1 MPGRRPWQASRSP
14 RACGDGDRNLR
25 LRPLAPHIDILGP
38 YRVPWLPGERRVR
51 VFVPRPLRLG
61 VRLPVL
67 YMFDGQN
74 VFDDGPSFSGG
85 WHLHQT
91 AQGLAEHGHTMPVI
105 VGIDH
110 GGVQR
115 INELSP
121 FRCSVSTGQLYR
133 LIGWMRQTLMPA
145 IRRDYPVR
153 DDVAGTAI
161 GGSSLGGLA
170 ALHTHFRHPDLF
182 GAALVMSPS
191 LWLARGKMFRDLET
205 HKTPWTS
212 RIYLDA
218 GAHEHRIFRDCA
230 RLATGL
236 RARGYGDAGLLW
248 RPDPQG
254 RHQEAHWRRRAPGA
268 LQYLFAHAQGAER
281 AA

>member
-1 MPGRRPWQASRSP
+1 MA
-14 RACGDGDRNLR
+14 
-25 LRPLAPHIDILGP
+25 APHIDLLGP
-38 YRVPWLPGERRVR
+38 FRVPWLTGARHVR
-51 VFVPRPLRLG
+51 VFVPRPLRPG
-61 VRLPVL
+61 TRLPVL

-74 VFDDGPSFSGG
+74 IFDDGPSFSGG
-85 WHLHQT
+85 WHLHTT
-91 AQGLAEHGHTMPVI
+91 AQSLAASGHTMPVI

-115 INELSP
+115 MNELGP
-121 FRCSVSTGQLYR
+121 FACSMSRGQLPK
-133 LIGWMRQTLMPA
+133 LIGWMRKTLMPQIA
-145 IRRDYPVR
+145 RDYPVR

-191 LWLARGKMFRDLET
+191 LWLARGKMFRELA
-205 HKTPWTS
+205 KMPTPWTS

-218 GAHEHRIFRDCA
+218 GRHEHRIYRDA
-230 RLATGL
+230 ERLASEL
-236 RARGYGDAGLLW
+236 RTRGYGPDRLLW

-254 RHQEAHWRRRAPGA
+254 RHSESHWCRRAPMG
-268 LQYLFAHAQGAER
+268 LQFLFDHAHGAER

>member
-1 MPGRRPWQASRSP
+1 M
-14 RACGDGDRNLR
+14 
-25 LRPLAPHIDILGP
+25 APHIDTLGP
-38 YRVPWLPGERRVR
+38 FRVPGLPGERRVR
-51 VFVPRPLRLG
+51 VFVPRPLRAG

-74 VFDDGPSFSGG
+74 LFDDGPSFSGG

-110 GGVQR
+110 GGAQR
-115 INELSP
+115 INELGP
-121 FRCSVSTGQLYR
+121 FRCAMSSGQLSH
-133 LIGWMRQTLMPA
+133 LLDWIRQSLMPA

-153 DDVAGTAI
+153 EDVAGAAI

-182 GAALVMSPS
+182 GGALVMSPS
-191 LWLARGKMFRDLET
+191 LWLARGKILRDLP
-205 HKTPWTS
+205 KLATPWTS

-218 GAHEHRIFRDCA
+218 GAREHRIFRDA
-230 RLATGL
+230 DRLAAHL
-236 RARGYGDAGLLW
+236 RTRGYGTDRLLW
-248 RPDPQG
+248 RGDPQG
-254 RHQEAHWRRRAPGA
+254 RHAEASWRRRAPAA
-268 LQYLFAHAQGAER
+268 LHFLFGHAQGAER

>member
-1 MPGRRPWQASRSP
+1 M
-14 RACGDGDRNLR
+14 
-25 LRPLAPHIDILGP
+25 APHIDTLGP
-38 YRVPWLPGERRVR
+38 FRVPWLTGERRVR
-51 VFVPRPLRLG
+51 VFVPRPLRAG

-74 VFDDGPSFSGG
+74 LFDDGPSFSGG

-91 AQGLAEHGHTMPVI
+91 AQGLADHGQTMPVI

-110 GGVQR
+110 GGAQR
-115 INELSP
+115 INELGP
-121 FRCSVSTGQLYR
+121 FRCAMSTGQLYR
-133 LIGWMRQTLMPA
+133 LIGWMRESLMPM
-145 IRRDYPVR
+145 IRGDYPVR
-153 DDVAGTAI
+153 EDVAGTAI

-170 ALHTHFRHPDLF
+170 ALHTHFCHPDLF

-191 LWLARGKMFRDLET
+191 LWLARGKILRDLAT
-205 HKTPWTS
+205 FKTPWTS

-218 GAHEHRIFRDCA
+218 GAREHRIFRDA
-230 RLATGL
+230 ERLAAQL
-236 RARGYGDAGLLW
+236 RARGYGADGLLW

-254 RHQEAHWRRRAPGA
+254 RHSEACWRRRAPAA
-268 LQYLFAHAQGAER
+268 LHFLFGHALGAER